1 MKLFIKMFVTIIISL
16 TATKSILAADYNFK
30 FGTVSADTE
39 PLLDAMRYMAKNIEE
54 RSEGRIEID
63 VYGGAV
69 LGTNKE
75 VYEQVKNGAMVMT
88 IADAGYLSDYYPDIG
103 VLNGPYLLADV
114 NDFDKILKSD
124 WYAETIDQLT
134 TSSDL
139 KVTAFNWLFG
149 ARHIITNKEVRHPD
163 DM

>member
-1 MKLFIKMFVTIIISL
+1 MKLFIKICVSIIIAF

-54 RSEGRIEID
+54 RSDGRIEID

-88 IADAGYLSDYYPDIG
+88 ISDAGYLSDYYTKSEIHLIEPPFFLY
-103 VLNGPYLLADV
+103 LN
-114 NDFDKILKSD
+114 F
-124 WYAETIDQLT
+124 W
-134 TSSDL
+134 
-139 KVTAFNWLFG
+139 
-149 ARHIITNKEVRHPD
+149 
-163 DM
+163 